1 MSPEVLYIKKPLIA
15 LVKSAVKILI
25 PKNISPRDTKI
36 ITKICLRFLNFLI
49 YSNYILIFSNMQK
62 IAFSHIIRQELTRA
76 LVFGVGFFTI
86 MILGFVSVAYAA
98 NGGIF

>member
-1 MSPEVLYIKKPLIA
+1 
-15 LVKSAVKILI
+15 
-25 PKNISPRDTKI
+25 
-36 ITKICLRFLNFLI
+36 
-49 YSNYILIFSNMQK
+49 MQK

-98 NGGIF
+98 PGGIFLDILNKILASGNLESPGDGTVKNA